1 MKKLDDA
8 ARFTRKQLY
17 DGNRVVGYDQLKSD
31 LKRVEEAIKA
41 PRGKKRLGNVRNDPG
56 SVAKLSQPLRNKMK
70 RIHNQI
76 AAGGNRGI
84 SGAVSSS
91 DAMKLGERFV
101 GPGYRVMSGN
111 KGLISADGLR
121 QFRFPA
127 AKRGISPAT
136 GQPWS
141 NTSVQ
146 VNFQSRLE
154 AIGEWLNNVHLD
166 ILK

>member
-1 MKKLDDA
+1 
-8 ARFTRKQLY
+8 
-17 DGNRVVGYDQLKSD
+17 
-31 LKRVEEAIKA
+31 
-41 PRGKKRLGNVRNDPG
+41 
-56 SVAKLSQPLRNKMK
+56 MK
-70 RIHNQI
+70 RIGNEI

-84 SGAVSSS
+84 SGAVSSA
-91 DAMKLGERFV
+91 DALTLGERFV

-127 AKRGISPAT
+127 AKRGVNPVT

-141 NTSVQ
+141 NTGTQ

-154 AIGEWLNNVHLD
+154 AVGEWLNNVHLD
-166 ILK
+166 VL